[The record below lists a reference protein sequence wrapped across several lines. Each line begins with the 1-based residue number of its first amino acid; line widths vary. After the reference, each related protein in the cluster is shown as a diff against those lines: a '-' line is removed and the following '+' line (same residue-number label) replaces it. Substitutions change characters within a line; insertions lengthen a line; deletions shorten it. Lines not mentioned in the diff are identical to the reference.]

1 MKTTTPSEARRL
13 IGEFVRDESG
23 MSRADCLFIQ
33 LVLVVGIAAGVYV
46 FGERGEPATGE
57 AAMASPSEADAVIF
71 GLTGVEITLSLLSL
85 LAVVALIFVV
95 RLVVELR
102 R

>member
-1 MKTTTPSEARRL
+1 MKTTTPSEVRRL
-13 IGEFVRDESG
+13 IGKFVRDESG

-33 LVLVVGIAAGVYV
+33 LVLVVGIAAGVYA

-71 GLTGVEITLSLLSL
+71 GLTGVEITLSLL
-85 LAVVALIFVV
+85 AVVALIFVV

>member
-13 IGEFVRDESG
+13 IGEFVRDEIG
-23 MSRADCLFIQ
+23 MSRADGLFIQ
-33 LVLVVGIAAGVYV
+33 LVLVVGIALGLYV
-46 FGERGEPATGE
+46 FDKLGEPATGD
-57 AAMASPSEADAVIF
+57 AATASPSEADAAIF
-71 GLTGVEITLSLLSL
+71 GLTGVEITLSL